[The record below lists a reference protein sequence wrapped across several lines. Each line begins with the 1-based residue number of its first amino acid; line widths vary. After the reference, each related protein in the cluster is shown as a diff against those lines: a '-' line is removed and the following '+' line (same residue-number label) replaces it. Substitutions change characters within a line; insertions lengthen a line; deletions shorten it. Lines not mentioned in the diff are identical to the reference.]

1 MKLIKYSFKSEAVWI
16 LIFSLTPLAL
26 GLLFFLLARL
36 FR

>member
-1 MKLIKYSFKSEAVWI
+1 MKLIKYSIKNEAVWI

-26 GLLFFLLARL
+26 GLIFFLTVRL